1 MKILKGFVQGVVEKG
16 TAEKPWALVAID
28 DITTN
33 FNGFNE
39 TKVVEFM
46 VAGKDFK
53 NGIHNAYRAQIGA
66 EVFAPYNDE
75 IDTYN
80 GKSRIRYMLSGSPLR
95 LQEAAPVQQSR
106 PAVASTQTAAPR
118 QQANG

>member
-16 TAEKPWALVAID
+16 TTEKPWALVAID
-28 DITTN
+28 DICTN

-66 EVFAPYNDE
+66 EVFAPYSDE
-75 IDTYN
+75 IDSYN
-80 GKSRIRYMLSGSPLR
+80 GKSRIRYSLTGAPIR
-95 LQEAAPVQQSR
+95 LQEAPAQQR
-106 PAVASTQTAAPR
+106 PATTTGPQAAPR
-118 QQANG
+118 QQAAG